1 MIYSLPVSA
10 NIDPP
15 EASSPSKRPQ
25 IKEPP
30 ESAEL
35 RDAFEKWAAEH
46 GMIWFDNDTRL
57 AEAIAKVLNIDLVWG
72 DRTKQKA
79 KR

>member
-1 MIYSLPVSA
+1 MAESNTP
-10 NIDPP
+10 
-15 EASSPSKRPQ
+15 KRPK
-25 IKEPP
+25 IKEPT

-35 RDAFEKWAAEH
+35 RAAFEKWAEEH

-57 AEAIAKVLNIDLVWG
+57 AEAIAAVLNIDLVWG
-72 DRTKQKA
+72 EGTKKG

>member
-1 MIYSLPVSA
+1 MSA
-10 NIDPP
+10 GQKQQ
-15 EASSPSKRPQ
+15 KRPK
-25 IKEPP
+25 IKEAP

-35 RDAFEKWAAEH
+35 RAAFEKWAEEH

-57 AEAIAKVLNIDLVWG
+57 DLVWG
-72 DRTKQKA
+72 GDVKKGK

>member
-1 MIYSLPVSA
+1 MPPMMREVKSVS
-10 NIDPP
+10 
-15 EASSPSKRPQ
+15 ERPR

-35 RDAFEKWAAEH
+35 REAFENWAAEH

-72 DRTKQKA
+72 DRTK
-79 KR
+79 KRKP

>member
-1 MIYSLPVSA
+1 MSRAQNV
-10 NIDPP
+10 
-15 EASSPSKRPQ
+15 SKRPK

-35 RDAFEKWAAEH
+35 REAFEKWAAEH

-57 AEAIAKVLNIDLVWG
+57 AEAIAKVLNIDLVW
-72 DRTKQKA
+72 DA
-79 KR
+79 NMKRPKR